1 MLGFL
6 VAMMYLCGKYKYG
19 EKKLE
24 LNGREERSRGAKGDD
39 I

>member
-24 LNGREERSRGAKGDD
+24 LNDREEEIEGGKG
-39 I
+39 